1 MPPTRFIDI
10 PGVRIACDLAGQGSD
25 LVFLHGGLLDRR
37 MWDAQFS
44 FFAANH
50 RAIRYDVRSA
60 GESETT
66 PSTQPFTH
74 HEDLRHF
81 LSALNISRVSL
92 VGHSNYAIALDFTI
106 AYPDLVEK
114 LVLVSPGLRGYEFRD
129 PWVRSKFTMMIGA
142 LQQRNLNEAIEVFLT
157 MWVDGPTRTPAQVDS
172 LVRERVRD
180 MVTHSLPMSRLA
192 PNCKGLEPPAA
203 SRLAEVRV
211 PTLIVLGIE
220 DASDIHAIGELMRDR
235 IARSTLVKIQDVGHT
250 LVMEKPDQ
258 FNRVVEDFLGA
269 GSDRT
274 CP

>member
-10 PGVRIACDLAGQGSD
+10 PGVRIAGDLAGQGSD

-92 VGHSNYAIALDFTI
+92 VGHSQLCGCSRFHDRL
-106 AYPDLVEK
+106 PR
-114 LVLVSPGLRGYEFRD
+114 PGR
-129 PWVRSKFTMMIGA
+129 
-142 LQQRNLNEAIEVFLT
+142 EASARLT
-157 MWVDGPTRTPAQVDS
+157 G
-172 LVRERVRD
+172 
-180 MVTHSLPMSRLA
+180 
-192 PNCKGLEPPAA
+192 A
-203 SRLAEVRV
+203 SRLRV
-211 PTLIVLGIE
+211 SRPLGRIKVH
-220 DASDIHAIGELMRDR
+220 DDDR
-235 IARSTLVKIQDVGHT
+235 GTSAAKLK
-250 LVMEKPDQ
+250 
-258 FNRVVEDFLGA
+258 
-269 GSDRT
+269 
-274 CP
+274 